1 MKIYQYF
8 NYPVYLIDINNKE
21 IRKYLD
27 KHFLSIKSKKK
38 LKYIIKLIF
47 KLLDYTKFILA
58 KDKKYLER
66 YFLHN
71 NIVVIESKRFFRIID
86 FNERK
91 VTNYLKDGFNKIH
104 LQNEIKARQEYKN
117 ITPELYQYDDKKYI
131 DEFLVDLIPVKS
143 MFLTKKKS
151 QLIFEL
157 LIDKYFKYQYEIS
170 NKKENYIN
178 SLLEKIFKLND
189 NENIKNYINNLVKK
203 IDLKDIN
210 VCLSHGDFRVDQL
223 FVTKDEKD
231 IVIIDWECAIQT
243 SVYFD
248 FFFFYITRE
257 EFYNNLLLKKY
268 FDKLNSTDDIYSYFN
283 IFKIEVI
290 LVVLN
295 YSFKFDFQNLM
306 EELERYDDR
315 FKV

>member
-157 LIDKYFKYQYEIS
+157 LIDKYFKYQYESS

-189 NENIKNYINNLVKK
+189 NENIKNYVNNLVKK